1 MENEIESSALL
12 KQEIVFF
19 SYLSIKLQQKE

>member
-1 MENEIESSALL
+1 MENEIELSELL

-19 SYLSIKLQQKE
+19 SYLSIKLQQEE